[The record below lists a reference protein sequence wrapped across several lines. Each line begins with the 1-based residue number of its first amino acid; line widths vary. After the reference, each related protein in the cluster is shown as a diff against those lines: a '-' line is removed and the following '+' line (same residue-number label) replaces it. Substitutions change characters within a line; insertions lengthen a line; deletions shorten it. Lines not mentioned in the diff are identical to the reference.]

1 MLVIKQNKMKHPIL
15 MGTSEPTDE
24 ELSDLMKEV
33 AQIAKEKA
41 MVTKMEMEKRITLGI
56 QLADE
61 KHKAMKK

>member
-1 MLVIKQNKMKHPIL
+1 
-15 MGTSEPTDE
+15 MGTNEPTDE
-24 ELSDLMKEV
+24 ELSNLMKEV

-41 MVTKMEMEKRITLGI
+41 MATKNEMEKRITFGI